1 MLVSYSSLREHHNLF
16 NNLRNCYR
24 FSTFRALQWKSFHP
38 VYHARIFIQHLKDK
52 PLEIVL
58 LAQRKSI
65 FKIIKYAT
73 KFPFKTL
80 FQSTLLPPVVRGLFP
95 NHPLI
100 NREFSVSLVL
110 VDLVG
115 KKKKFWFCIFGDIPS
130 LFFNFWVT
138 FKNILLKH
146 THTIKFTH
154 LKCTV
159 MIFKVHMCYVLE
171 AFLFCNISLQVYTI
185 FLKFIHNLICF
196 IWLLWIML
204 L

>member
-1 MLVSYSSLREHHNLF
+1 MLVSYSSLREHHKLF

-65 FKIIKYAT
+65 FKIIKYVT

-115 KKKKFWFCIFGDIPS
+115 KKKSFDFVYLEIFL
-130 LFFNFWVT
+130 LFFSISGW
-138 FKNILLKH
+138 LLK
-146 THTIKFTH
+146 TS
-154 LKCTV
+154 
-159 MIFKVHMCYVLE
+159 YW
-171 AFLFCNISLQVYTI
+171 NIHIPLNSPI
-185 FLKFIHNLICF
+185 
-196 IWLLWIML
+196 
-204 L
+204 